1 MNEFNGKY
9 SDNGIRVDDRGR
21 AGRVNFLNKRII
33 TNIFLRYKTI
43 YTVVTLSFNPNP

>member
-1 MNEFNGKY
+1 MNLMVNIQIMG
-9 SDNGIRVDDRGR
+9 GG
-21 AGRVNFLNKRII
+21 GGVNFLNKRII